1 MGRDLDENGV
11 VPDSGWVRRVRGP
24 AAKEDGLKV
33 HTGRTVPRLKP
44 EAPPRS
50 PGRHGPWR
58 PRERTSANVQVDPD
72 ELDVG
77 VEAMPCAGVQ
87 GGGCVRIGVC
97 ARFGAAEPLCLQ
109 CLVRVHYV
117 PKGHT
122 ALPAPVEGFADSC
135 RRVTSDHG
143 TQTSVCESCGHGAF
157 EIRML
162 CCASELCV
170 ACLEKERGVCPF
182 C

>member
-1 MGRDLDENGV
+1 MSRCRPLETRFVTKPYCDRRGSV
-11 VPDSGWVRRVRGP
+11 KDS
-24 AAKEDGLKV
+24 A
-33 HTGRTVPRLKP
+33 H
-44 EAPPRS
+44 S
-50 PGRHGPWR
+50 
-58 PRERTSANVQVDPD
+58 RERRGSP
-72 ELDVG
+72 
-77 VEAMPCAGVQ
+77 
-87 GGGCVRIGVC
+87 R
-97 ARFGAAEPLCLQ
+97 
-109 CLVRVHYV
+109 CLVRAHYL
-117 PKGHT
+117 PKGHA
-122 ALPAPVEGFADSC
+122 ALADPVEGFADSC